1 MSPNMLRITIE
12 EDQEAAVLKLEGRV
26 AGPWVAELSR
36 YWREMA
42 PSLASRKL
50 LLDLSNVT
58 YTDEV
63 GKRVLGAIYAQ
74 TAAELIT
81 STPWTK
87 FLAEQITRG
96 GAQPV
101 EEEL

>member
-12 EDQEAAVLKLEGRV
+12 EDEAAAVLKLEGRV

-36 YWREMA
+36 YWREKA
-42 PSLASRKL
+42 PLLESRKL
-50 LLDLSNVT
+50 LVDLSNVT
-58 YTDEV
+58 YSDAV
-63 GKRVLGAIYAQ
+63 GTRVLGAIYAQ

-81 STPWTK
+81 GTPWTQY
-87 FLAEQITRG
+87 LAEEVRRNS
-96 GAQPV
+96 AQPI